1 MPKPGQVA
9 GARDIRKA
17 ERQRERR
24 AKREEKLSK
33 HRHQRERQVAGR
45 RAVEGGGGQLASMI
59 TEQV

>member
-24 AKREEKLSK
+24 AKREEKLAK
-33 HRHQRERQVAGR
+33 RREQRERQSHGDAQPKG
-45 RAVEGGGGQLASMI
+45 EGPGPQR
-59 TEQV
+59 